1 MLISLNP
8 SMLPIIDLGL
18 LNLLF
23 DFDLIPKVIK
33 ATKHVIA
40 VPIWKGYVLQPL
52 GLLVTVRIDADIKM
66 YIYSYMVR
74 IHTTAARAT
83 HDSADGCR

>member
-1 MLISLNP
+1 
-8 SMLPIIDLGL
+8 MLPIIDSGL

-40 VPIWKGYVLQPL
+40 VPIWKGYVL
-52 GLLVTVRIDADIKM
+52 
-66 YIYSYMVR
+66 
-74 IHTTAARAT
+74 
-83 HDSADGCR
+83 